1 MVLADKD
8 YDERL
13 ERNVGTLVAHVLSR
27 VRALHH
33 LLRGLTAAG
42 DACPGGVHEDVDAG
56 GGGGGGGDDECV
68 GELSDVGEEVR
79 RMLAQMDDVQVL
91 KTELG
96 QVTAALEV
104 QGRELLQVWSL
115 GLGFRV

>member
-1 MVLADKD
+1 
-8 YDERL
+8 
-13 ERNVGTLVAHVLSR
+13 
-27 VRALHH
+27 
-33 LLRGLTAAG
+33 
-42 DACPGGVHEDVDAG
+42 
-56 GGGGGGGDDECV
+56 
-68 GELSDVGEEVR
+68 
-79 RMLAQMDDVQVL
+79 MLAQMDDVQVL